1 MFLQI
6 FDNNIKQQ
14 VRFPHCGT
22 NKVYLLAVYVGDSN
36 NTKRR
41 NKNECSKVSQILF
54 TGIQAHTSL
63 MVFKMGWKDLYHSHA
78 FLQTHQIPDVY
89 NWLLL
94 WVTTHRDRTG
104 WSINWS
110 DILRNLKLFRMF
122 CILPGVK
129 RKKTNKKTQITEI
142 TERFWSKQFQN
153 NFLITAA
160 FHPSPWN
167 DLPSRTAGCRKDSR
181 QETRAKT
188 YFRLFLHVPLIEFAR
203 WMLPFSIPVIIQPC
217 ALVLSYIHSENPRA
231 QRNLS
236 LIMPL
241 GASLSHIFIVHY
253 HYTSCTGKA

>member
-1 MFLQI
+1 MWGIPTILK
-6 FDNNIKQQ
+6 DVIKISAVKL
-14 VRFPHCGT
+14 VRF
-22 NKVYLLAVYVGDSN
+22 
-36 NTKRR
+36 
-41 NKNECSKVSQILF
+41 CSLGYKP
-54 TGIQAHTSL
+54 T
-63 MVFKMGWKDLYHSHA
+63 
-78 FLQTHQIPDVY
+78 
-89 NWLLL
+89 LL
-94 WVTTHRDRTG
+94 WWSSKWDERTCIILMHSCKHTKYLMFIIGFYSG
-104 WSINWS
+104 WLHTEIELTCCSINWS

-181 QETRAKT
+181 QETPAKT